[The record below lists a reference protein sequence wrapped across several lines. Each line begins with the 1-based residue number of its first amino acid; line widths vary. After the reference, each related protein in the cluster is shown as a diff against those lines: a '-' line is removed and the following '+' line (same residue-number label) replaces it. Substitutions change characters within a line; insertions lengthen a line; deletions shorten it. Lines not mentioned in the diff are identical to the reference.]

1 MTGTSL
7 ITAEGSAVRIWGT
20 EHDGSWS
27 CLDILHEACIDRML
41 PPAGEVPATAVSAAT
56 APSAAAIEE
65 G

>member
-20 EHDGSWS
+20 EHDGRWS
-27 CLDILHEACIDRML
+27 CFDTLHEASVDRML
-41 PPAGEVPATAVSAAT
+41 PLAGEVPAAVVAA
-56 APSAAAIEE
+56 APPSAAAIEE